1 MGDWSEADKLADR
14 AHRLFEAGRFDEA
27 ETTLRRALAIDPT
40 RSEWYVNLGLTLE
53 AAGRH
58 DDAIVPLRR
67 AYELS
72 PDDAEVALMLGAAHL
87 RAGQATESIRWLE
100 RAEALGWPPKREDDD
115 APANGGSMGPAAS
128 HVHRIE
134 AYTSL
139 GDHDHAEV
147 MFYLAQQIDAK
158 DPGAFVNLAESLLL
172 REQTERALWCLR
184 EAAQLDPT
192 LPGVHARLAEVY
204 AKTGRLERARQLYLV
219 ELRRAPGDLAA
230 ILDLAR
236 LLTDMNRLT
245 EADEKFRRVL
255 ELDPENAEAYFGLA
269 EVAERRGLRDDALGH
284 YGVVRRLDEHFPGV
298 RRREARL
305 LLSTAVL
312 SHADRARA
320 LLGEELSAARQTPA
334 DFADDDLADLG
345 RLLLDSG
352 ASSAAR
358 GLLEGVA
365 KRRESDPRA
374 LHDLALACLHSG
386 DLDAGIELCRDVL
399 RLDPRYAPAMHNLAV
414 AYVKLGQWTRAR
426 YWGRLARQHDPD
438 DSALRRLGLRLSV
451 HVAQRAA
458 VASWKWVRFTVR
470 RRGRAA
476 PGRRMKAVSA
486 TQAE

>member
-1 MGDWSEADKLADR
+1 MADWSEADKLADR

-27 ETTLRRALAIDPT
+27 ESTLRRAIAMDPT
-40 RSEWYVNLGLTLE
+40 RTEWYVNLGLTLE

-58 DDAIVPLRR
+58 EDAIAPLTR
-67 AYELS
+67 AHELS
-72 PDDAEVALMLGAAHL
+72 PDDAEVALMLGACNLH
-87 RAGQATESIRWLE
+87 AGSAAESVRWLE
-100 RAEALGWPPKREDDD
+100 RAEALGWSRRDSEDGPGS
-115 APANGGSMGPAAS
+115 APGSMGPAAS

-134 AYTSL
+134 AYTRL

-147 MFYLAQQIDAK
+147 MFYLAQQIDPK
-158 DPGAFVNLAESLLL
+158 DPGAFVNLAESLLM
-172 REQTERALWCLR
+172 RDQTERALWCLR

-192 LPGVHARLAEVY
+192 LPGVHARLAQVY
-204 AKTGRLERARQLYLV
+204 ARTGRLERARQLYLV
-219 ELRRAPGDLAA
+219 ELRRAPGDIAA

-236 LLTDMNRLT
+236 LLTDMNRLP

-269 EVAERRGLRDDALGH
+269 EVAERRGLRDEALGH
-284 YGVVRRLDEHFPGV
+284 YGVVRRLDEAFPGV

-305 LLSTAVL
+305 LLATGVM

-320 LLGEELSAARQTPA
+320 LLGEELAAAQQNPA
-334 DFADDDLADLG
+334 AFGDDDLADLG

-365 KRRESDPRA
+365 QRRATDARA
-374 LHDLALACLHSG
+374 LHDLALACLHSA

-399 RLDPRYAPAMHNLAV
+399 RIDPRYAPAMHNLAV

-426 YWGRLARQHDPD
+426 YWARLARQHDPD

-451 HVAQRAA
+451 HVAHRTIVGA
-458 VASWKWVRFTVR
+458 WGWTRFLLR
-470 RRGRAA
+470 RRARVA
-476 PGRRMKAVSA
+476 PARRTK
-486 TQAE
+486 